1 MGVTSS
7 NPPSDAVLRHYGIKG
22 MRWGVRR
29 KEGADGRV
37 QRSDA
42 IKGRDGG
49 RISVSESGE
58 YTTSRGNPVSADAV
72 IARARQEKAK
82 NQGSDSL
89 STKELQELVNRMN
102 LEKQY
107 DGLNPATMNKGLELA
122 MDFAKVAVPI
132 VGLAKL
138 NDMGKKENLD
148 PKMAIG
154 IAVGTAMLNKFAN
167 SGGEKKKK
175 K

>member
-7 NPPSDAVLRHYGIKG
+7 SPPSDAVLRHYGIKG

-37 QRSDA
+37 AKSDT
-42 IKGRDGG
+42 IKSRDGS
-49 RISVSESGE
+49 RITVSESGE
-58 YTTSRGNPVSADAV
+58 YTTTRGNPVSADAV
-72 IARARQEKAK
+72 VARARQTKAK

-107 DGLNPATMNKGLELA
+107 DGLNPATMNKGLALA
-122 MDFAKVAVPI
+122 MSLGQVVVPVI
-132 VGLAKL
+132 GMAKL
-138 NDMGKKENLD
+138 AEAGSKEDINPNTALAIEVGKAMLI
-148 PKMAIG
+148 KMA
-154 IAVGTAMLNKFAN
+154 
-167 SGGEKKKK
+167 SGGGKKKK
-175 K
+175 

>member
-7 NPPSDAVLRHYGIKG
+7 SPPSDAVLRHYGIKG

-37 QRSDA
+37 SKSDA

-58 YTTSRGNPVSADAV
+58 YTTTRGNPVSADAV
-72 IARARQEKAK
+72 VARARQTKAK
-82 NQGSDSL
+82 HQGSDSL

-107 DGLNPATMNKGLELA
+107 DGLNPATMHKGLELA
-122 MDFAKVAVPI
+122 MGLGKVVVPVI
-132 VGLAKL
+132 AMNKLGAKL
-138 NDMGKKENLD
+138 SAD
-148 PKMAIG
+148 PDNQKLQLG
-154 IAVGTAMLNKFAN
+154 IQVVGALLSA
-167 SGGEKKKK
+167 SGGGKKKK
-175 K
+175 

>member
-7 NPPSDAVLRHYGIKG
+7 SPPSDAVLRHYGIKG

-29 KEGADGRV
+29 KEDPDGRV
-37 QRSDA
+37 QKSDA

-72 IARARQEKAK
+72 VARARQTKAK

-122 MDFAKVAVPI
+122 MNLGKVVVPI

-138 NDMGKKENLD
+138 ADAGSKEDLD
-148 PKMAIG
+148 PKTALAIEVGKAVLMKMAS
-154 IAVGTAMLNKFAN
+154 
-167 SGGEKKKK
+167 SGGKKKT
-175 K
+175 

>member
-1 MGVTSS
+1 MGAS
-7 NPPSDAVLRHYGIKG
+7 NDRPSNAVLQHYGIKG

-37 QRSDA
+37 AKSNQVKSRSGSPILLDE
-42 IKGRDGG
+42 G
-49 RISVSESGE
+49 SGQ
-58 YTTSRGNPVSADAV
+58 YKTARGTPVAADAV
-72 IARARQEKAK
+72 VARARQAQAKA
-82 NQGSDSL
+82 QGSDSL

-122 MDFAKVAVPI
+122 MNLGKVVVPI

-138 NDMGKKENLD
+138 ADAGSKEDLD
-148 PKMAIG
+148 PKTALAIEVGKAVLMKMA
-154 IAVGTAMLNKFAN
+154 
-167 SGGEKKKK
+167 SGGGKKKK
-175 K
+175 